1 MLGLFKVFV
10 FLFLAIGAGA
20 ILSKLGS
27 MIIKKDG
34 VEAVIWIVW
43 LFLVFGIFLGGDFP
57 DFDNYRPY

>member
-1 MLGLFKVFV
+1 MLGLFKAFI

-43 LFLVFGIFLGGDFP
+43 LFLVFGIFLGGDFS